1 MVLEKRSIVNKQFA
15 LHAMPQLT
23 LQLIASLFH
32 VMGIGV
38 LRDVVM
44 HYCNVVLPMRWG
56 LGVELE

>member
-1 MVLEKRSIVNKQFA
+1 MDMVLEKRSIVNQQFA
-15 LHAMPQLT
+15 LHAMLQLT

-44 HYCNVVLPMRWG
+44 
-56 LGVELE
+56 